1 MVTAVVTLSAALLLA
16 PAPGVGQVTDDL
28 QATEDAASPFGEQL
42 TVFDREGNVVRT
54 IGERGLYNQAVFS
67 PDRTRLA
74 VEEDGDIW
82 VFDLSDGTRL
92 QLTFRGYFDGGT
104 SPVWSPDGSQVAYV
118 GRRDSY
124 WGLYRQ
130 ASNGEGGEELLY
142 QHGGPITLTDWS
154 LDGRFLSFFA
164 AEAWGSGTLSGSRLY
179 LLPLDGD
186 GQAIEV
192 ASSESIMVEARLSP
206 DSRFLAYRS
215 DETGRSEIFVRS
227 VALPGGTNAAVE
239 QWQVSTEGALGMA
252 SWRQDGQELYYF
264 GVDRGVMAVEINS
277 TQGFE
282 FGRPRRLFS
291 APEAIWLN
299 PEALVAP
306 GSVSRDGQRF
316 VFRVPP
322 PPLDQITVFDREGNV
337 VSRLGEPG
345 PYRRPT
351 FSPDGSRVA
360 VLKTDPE
367 TGTDEVWT
375 FDVSTSEG
383 MPVPVTADESGPF
396 KWALI
401 WSPDGTHL
409 AYVSY
414 VDNTTGI
421 YRKAWNG
428 DGSEELLFR
437 QTTPGSGV
445 FLYNFSAAG
454 RFLSVDGGNIVLVV
468 PLTGTDPFPR
478 EGVEVIREEVRARGG
493 WFSPD
498 SRFIAYTSNES
509 GIWQLYVRRFDTS
522 SGTVPTEEKWQI
534 SEDEAHVAHWRQ
546 DGKEMFYLTE
556 DTETTDLKVM
566 AVDVTTTPEFQVGTP
581 RLLFRVGDLGES
593 NPRNR
598 MRVRPDGQRFVF
610 AMPVPAGDTPAP

>member
-1 MVTAVVTLSAALLLA
+1 
-16 PAPGVGQVTDDL
+16 
-28 QATEDAASPFGEQL
+28 
-42 TVFDREGNVVRT
+42 
-54 IGERGLYNQAVFS
+54 
-67 PDRTRLA
+67 
-74 VEEDGDIW
+74 
-82 VFDLSDGTRL
+82 
-92 QLTFRGYFDGGT
+92 
-104 SPVWSPDGSQVAYV
+104 
-118 GRRDSY
+118 
-124 WGLYRQ
+124 
-130 ASNGEGGEELLY
+130 
-142 QHGGPITLTDWS
+142 
-154 LDGRFLSFFA
+154 
-164 AEAWGSGTLSGSRLY
+164 LY

-206 DSRFLAYRS
+206 NSRFLAYRS

-282 FGRPRRLFS
+282 FGRPRRLFK
-291 APEAIWLN
+291 APDAIRLN

-316 VFRVPP
+316 VFRVSR
-322 PPLDQITVFDREGNV
+322 PPLAQITVFDREGNV
-337 VSRLGEPG
+337 VSRLEPG

-360 VLKTDPE
+360 VLKADLE
-367 TGTDEVWT
+367 TGSDEVWT
-375 FDVSTSEG
+375 FDVSTGEG

-414 VDNTTGI
+414 VDNATGI

-437 QTTPGSGV
+437 QTTPGTEG
-445 FLYNFSAAG
+445 FLYHFSADG
-454 RFLSVDGGNIVLVV
+454 RFLSVDGGNIVVVV

-566 AVDVTTTPEFQVGTP
+566 AIDVTTTPEFQVGTP
-581 RLLFRVGDLGES
+581 RLLFRVGWRTG